1 MAGSQ
6 FQWWRKYFGE
16 FLGAFG
22 LLLLGGG
29 SAVFSLTGGVDEP
42 IARVVLVS
50 TAFGFGLAG
59 LIYAF
64 GEISGGH
71 YNPAVTISLALSGRF
86 PARDVVPYIVCQIVG
101 GIVGMLVVLG
111 IVLGGPSDV
120 QSAARAAALG
130 SQSYSMSG
138 APGTF
143 TLASVF
149 LIEAALTFVFV
160 MVIQLA
166 TRAETVARFWAPA
179 AIGFALFVTNLVAI
193 PVDGA
198 SMNPVRSF
206 SPAVVSLY
214 WSSAHWAIVQS
225 WIFWVA
231 PIVGGAIAAAV
242 ERVLRIAQPRE
253 AEPTPVATP
262 PN

>member
-6 FQWWRKYFGE
+6 FVWWRKYFGE
-16 FLGAFG
+16 FLGAFS
-22 LLLLGGG
+22 LLLFGGG
-29 SAVFSLTGGVDEP
+29 AAVFSLPAGAFEP
-42 IARVVLVS
+42 LARVVLVS
-50 TAFGFGLAG
+50 MAFGFGLAG
-59 LIYAF
+59 LIYAL

-86 PARDVVPYIVCQIVG
+86 PARDVVPYILCQVIG

-111 IVLGGPSDV
+111 IVLGGPSSIV
-120 QSAARAAALG
+120 SGAEANALG

-149 LIEAALTFVFV
+149 LIEVALTFVFI

-179 AIGFALFVTNLVAI
+179 AIGFALLVTNLVAI

-214 WSSAHWAIVQS
+214 WPSEHWAIVQS
-225 WIFWVA
+225 WLFWVA
-231 PIVGGAIAAAV
+231 PIIGGAIAAGVERFLRVAPVPEAV
-242 ERVLRIAQPRE
+242 EAGAKSPS
-253 AEPTPVATP
+253 A
-262 PN
+262 